1 MAIGDPDWTAA
12 DTLHVYMRL
21 RCEPEDIPEDVL
33 NPCGKGPYLT
43 LEEELRL
50 INKQVEDSEGF
61 DINFKEF
68 RDIYNYQPV
77 DFDDKEY
84 VMPPETHGELMD
96 RLSRD
101 SLERYNEE
109 NVQYFFYMLSR
120 LDFHLYTRFLHF
132 MNGFFVCVCGVC
144 ETGTPSTMYFI
155 TFQGKDP
162 SDDDEPNHF
171 RAKVCHYS
179 YRPNKYHSCELKPE
193 KSGTL
198 FFPKSYL

>member
-1 MAIGDPDWTAA
+1 MGEPGAPDWTAA
-12 DTLHVYMRL
+12 DTLHVFMRL

-33 NPCGKGPYLT
+33 NPFGKGPYLS

-101 SLERYNEE
+101 SLEIYNE
-109 NVQYFFYMLSR
+109 R
-120 LDFHLYTRFLHF
+120 KGTRFELVKVFKANYH
-132 MNGFFVCVCGVC
+132 
-144 ETGTPSTMYFI
+144 ETGIPATMYFI

-162 SDDDEPNHF
+162 SDDDEPKDF
-171 RAKVCHYS
+171 RAKVCHFSYS
-179 YRPNKYHSCELKPE
+179 PNKYHSCELKPVKNVHFIE
-193 KSGTL
+193 TEEQEYAKKRRLAEELSNAG
-198 FFPKSYL
+198 K